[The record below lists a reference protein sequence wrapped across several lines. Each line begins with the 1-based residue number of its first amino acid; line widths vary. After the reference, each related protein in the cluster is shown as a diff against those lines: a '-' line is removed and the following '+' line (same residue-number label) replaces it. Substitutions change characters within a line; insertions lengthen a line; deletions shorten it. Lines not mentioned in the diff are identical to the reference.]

1 MRVVIF
7 LICYHFFPQFLFSQ
21 IDSATT
27 AIIES
32 ILRKEHSEG
41 KLYYTDK
48 LDSNIILEIKHKIKA
63 RKYMLNN
70 TLGEFETIVISK
82 KEKKYIDS
90 ILNKT
95 YAYIWS
101 DSLFANSKRIPKDSM
116 WTHIERKNKEFYA
129 QKSFDTS
136 KNEII
141 KSIGRQ
147 VQNANTF
154 QFSPIIYLREKSI
167 FLFYFIRLCGS
178 LCGVYELYFYRLEN
192 GKYKKWLL
200 LSGGAF

>member
-1 MRVVIF
+1 MW
-7 LICYHFFPQFLFSQ
+7 
-21 IDSATT
+21 
-27 AIIES
+27 
-32 ILRKEHSEG
+32 IL
-41 KLYYTDK
+41 
-48 LDSNIILEIKHKIKA
+48 
-63 RKYMLNN
+63 
-70 TLGEFETIVISK
+70 
-82 KEKKYIDS
+82 
-90 ILNKT
+90 
-95 YAYIWS
+95 
-101 DSLFANSKRIPKDSM
+101 
-116 WTHIERKNKEFYA
+116 IERKNKEFYA

-141 KSIGRQ
+141 KPIGRQ